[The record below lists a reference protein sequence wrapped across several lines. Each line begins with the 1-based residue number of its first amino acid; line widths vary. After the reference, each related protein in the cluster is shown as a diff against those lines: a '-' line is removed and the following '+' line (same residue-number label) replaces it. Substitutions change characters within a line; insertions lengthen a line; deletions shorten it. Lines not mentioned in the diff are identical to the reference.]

1 MAQNF
6 KNSLARNTGTS
17 PVDILAQADSFDT
30 VVGIRCCNVHASS
43 AINVSVYINNST
55 GPTTT
60 YLIKSAPIPL
70 GSSLE
75 LIDGG
80 SKIILKSGD
89 KITATSD
96 TASSLDTV
104 VSYIDAIST

>member
-17 PVDILAQADSFDT
+17 PVDILAAADSFDT
-30 VVGIRCCNVHASS
+30 VVGIRLVNVHASS
-43 AINVSVYINNST
+43 AINVSVYIIST
-55 GPTTT
+55 GPVTT
-60 YLIKSAPIPL
+60 YLVKSAPIPL

-89 KITATSD
+89 KITAVSD
-96 TASSLDTV
+96 VASSLDTV

>member
-6 KNSLARNTGTS
+6 RNQLTHTAIGTS
-17 PVDILAQADSFDT
+17 AIDILAQADTYDT
-30 VVGIRCCNVHASS
+30 VVGIRLVNVAGS
-43 AINVSVYINNST
+43 AINATCQIKNGSD
-55 GPTTT
+55 TTE
-60 YLIKSAPIPL
+60 LIKNVPIPS

-89 KITATSD
+89 KIQALSD
-96 TASSLDTV
+96 TASSLKAI

>member
-6 KNSLARNTGTS
+6 KNQLARNTGTT

-30 VVGIRCCNVHASS
+30 VVGIRCSNVHASL
-43 AINVSVYINNST
+43 AINVSVYIVNSSNN
-55 GPTTT
+55 T
-60 YLIKSAPIPL
+60 YLVKSAPIPL

-89 KITATSD
+89 KITAVSD
-96 TASSLDTV
+96 QASSLDTV

>member
-6 KNSLARNTGTS
+6 KNQLARNTGTS
-17 PVDILAQADSFDT
+17 PVDILAAADSFDT
-30 VVGIRCCNVHASS
+30 VVGIRLVNVHASS
-43 AINVSVYINNST
+43 AINVSVYSIST
-55 GPTTT
+55 GPVTT
-60 YLIKSAPIPL
+60 YLVKSAPIPL

-89 KITATSD
+89 KITAVSD
-96 TASSLDTV
+96 VASSLDTV

>member
-6 KNSLARNTGTS
+6 KNQLARNTGTS
-17 PVDILAQADSFDT
+17 PVDILAAADSFDT
-30 VVGIRCCNVHASS
+30 VVGIRLVNVHASS
-43 AINVSVYINNST
+43 AINVSIYIIST
-55 GPTTT
+55 GPVTT
-60 YLIKSAPIPL
+60 YLVKSAPIPL

-89 KITATSD
+89 KITAVSD
-96 TASSLDTV
+96 VASSLDTV

>member
-6 KNSLARNTGTS
+6 KNQLARNTGTS
-17 PVDILAQADSFDT
+17 PVDILAAADSYDT
-30 VVGIRCCNVHASS
+30 VVGIRLVNVHASS
-43 AINVSVYINNST
+43 AINVSIYIIST
-55 GPTTT
+55 GPVTT
-60 YLIKSAPIPL
+60 YLVKSAPIPL

-89 KITATSD
+89 KITAVSD
-96 TASSLDTV
+96 VASSLDTV

>member
-6 KNSLARNTGTS
+6 RNQLTHTAIGTS
-17 PVDILAQADSFDT
+17 ATDILNQISTFDT
-30 VVGIRCCNVHASS
+30 VVGIRLVNVANS
-43 AINVSVYINNST
+43 AINATCQIVNGSD
-55 GPTTT
+55 TTELVKT
-60 YLIKSAPIPL
+60 VPIPA

-89 KITATSD
+89 KIQALSD
-96 TASSLDTV
+96 TASSLKAV
-104 VSYIDAIST
+104 VSYISAISN